1 MFLSTKLIIIGLTFN
16 LLASIILLWPYLN
29 IKRNV
34 DDDFIVT
41 ADEKT
46 RNYTQRKHLK
56 NRKLGIIGFSLFAI
70 GFIFQI
76 IGILI

>member
-29 IKRNV
+29 IKRNI
-34 DDDFIVT
+34 DDDLVVT
-41 ADEKT
+41 ADKKT
-46 RNYTQRKHLK
+46 GNYFQRKHLK